1 MSKII
6 SRASWGAK
14 YQDGYGNRP
23 VGRLS
28 VYGHHSVTGHSGA
41 NATYAQDCAAVR
53 TVEQV
58 GQNIYRVGMSYT
70 FLIPPSGR
78 IFQGVSIGRV
88 SAHTINRNTGGAG
101 ICFIGNY
108 EREKLTAAQIAA
120 TAWLLDH
127 GRRQGWW
134 TVDRFTALHRDVFA
148 TACPGKNAVSP
159 LRAVRASAGSPKPA
173 TASKGATNDLTGFL
187 RATRDTELRSGPLS
201 THKKVRDVKEGE
213 LLIGSGQ
220 DSQWWTG
227 VGDLWVPK
235 SAVEKRSYGGSSKA
249 LHHGQWPDRDL
260 PLTDA
265 RTSEFFLAWEDL
277 LRRTGD
283 WNDDGVHAAI
293 KRWLRGA
300 WNPSARSGKGY
311 GVGWGK
317 KQTGKY
323 GRGLKRALRDRGF
336 FSGDVTTGAL
346 TDELTRAEKAF
357 LNDQRRHLRPTPPS
371 ATTHTRGYN
380 GKVH

>member
-1 MSKII
+1 MSTII
-6 SRASWGAK
+6 SRASWGARF
-14 YQDGYGNRP
+14 QDGYGNRP
-23 VGRLS
+23 VGSLA

-101 ICFIGNY
+101 VCFIGNY
-108 EREKLTAAQIAA
+108 ERESLTAAQLASA
-120 TAWLLDH
+120 AWLLDH
-127 GRRQGWW
+127 GQKQGWW
-134 TVDRFTALHRDVFA
+134 TTDRFTALHRDVFA
-148 TACPGKNAVSP
+148 TSCPGGKAVGP
-159 LRAVRASAGSPKPA
+159 LRAVRAGSGG
-173 TASKGATNDLTGFL
+173 SSGGGSTNELTGFL
-187 RATRDTELRSGPLS
+187 RATKDTELRSGPLS
-201 THKKVRDVKEGE
+201 THKKVRDVKSGE

-235 SAVEKRSYGGSSKA
+235 SAVEKRSSGGSSDV

-260 PLTDA
+260 PLTAD
-265 RTSEFFLAWEDL
+265 RTREFFKAWEDL

-283 WNDDGVHAAI
+283 WNDRDGSVHAAI

-300 WNPSARSGKGY
+300 RNPSGGGSGIGY
-311 GVGWGK
+311 GVGWGPEM
-317 KQTGKY
+317 TGEY

-336 FSGDVTTGAL
+336 FQGDVSTGAW
-346 TDELTRAEKAF
+346 TDDLTRAEKAF
-357 LNDQRRHLRPTPPS
+357 LNDQRRHLRPQPPS
-371 ATTHTRGYN
+371 ATTHTRGYD

>member
-1 MSKII
+1 MTTII

-23 VGRLS
+23 VGDLA
-28 VYGHHSVTGHSGA
+28 VYGHHSVTGHSGP
-41 NATYAQDCAAVR
+41 NATFAQDCAAVR
-53 TVEQV
+53 TVERV

-78 IFQGVSIGRV
+78 IFQGVSIGRI
-88 SAHTINRNTGGAG
+88 SAHTLNRNTGGAAL
-101 ICFIGNY
+101 CFVGNY
-108 EREKLTAAQIAA
+108 EREELTAAQLAA
-120 TAWLLDH
+120 AAWLLDH
-127 GRRQGWW
+127 GQKQGWW
-134 TVDRFTALHRDVFA
+134 KVDRFTALHRDVFA
-148 TACPGKNAVSP
+148 TACSGKNSVGP
-159 LRAVRASAGSPKPA
+159 LRALRASSGSAPSGGGPEN
-173 TASKGATNDLTGFL
+173 GLTGFL
-187 RATRDTELRSGPLS
+187 RATKETELRSGPLS
-201 THKKVRDVKEGE
+201 THKKVRDVEEGD

-235 SAVEKRSYGGSSKA
+235 SAVEKREHGGSNDV

-260 PLTDA
+260 PLDDN
-265 RTSEFFLAWEDL
+265 RSREFFLAWEDL
-277 LRRTGD
+277 MRRTGD
-283 WNDDGVHAAI
+283 WQDRGVHDAI

-300 WNPSARSGKGY
+300 WNPNNSGTGYGY
-311 GVGWGK
+311 GVGWGSEM
-317 KQTGKY
+317 TGQY

-336 FSGDVTTGAL
+336 FSGDVSTGAW

-357 LNDQRRHLRPTPPS
+357 LNDQRRHLSPQPAS

-380 GKVH
+380 GKVY

>member
-1 MSKII
+1 MSTII
-6 SRASWGAK
+6 SRASWGARF
-14 YQDGYGNRP
+14 QDGYGNRP
-23 VGRLS
+23 VGRLA

-41 NATYAQDCAAVR
+41 NATFAQDCAAVR
-53 TVEQV
+53 TVEAV
-58 GQNIYRVGMSYT
+58 GQATYGVGMSYT

-88 SAHTINRNTGGAG
+88 SAHTLNRNTGGAA

-108 EREKLTAAQIAA
+108 ERESLTAAQVAA
-120 TAWLLDH
+120 TAWLLDY
-127 GRRQGWW
+127 GRKQGWW
-134 TVDRFTALHRDVFA
+134 TTDRFTALHRDVFA
-148 TACPGKNAVSP
+148 TACSGKNSVGP
-159 LRAVRASAGSPKPA
+159 LRAVRADSGAAPA
-173 TASKGATNDLTGFL
+173 TTKPKNNLTGFL

-235 SAVEKRSYGGSSKA
+235 SAVRKVKNGGSNDV

-260 PLTDA
+260 PLTND
-265 RTSEFFLAWEDL
+265 RSREFFLAWEDL

-283 WNDDGVHAAI
+283 WNDRDGSVHAAI

-300 WNPSARSGKGY
+300 WNPAAKSGKGY

-317 KQTGKY
+317 KRTGKY

-336 FSGDVTTGAL
+336 FSGDVSNGAW

-357 LNDQRRHLRPTPPS
+357 LNDQRRHLKPQPPS
-371 ATTHTRGYN
+371 AHAKTRGYD
-380 GKVH
+380 GKVY